1 MLKKI
6 VIGCGVVGTALAGYI
21 ATRPSEF
28 RVVRSRTVAAVPDV
42 VHAHVN
48 DFHTWSRWSPWE
60 TVDPAMQRELSGAP
74 AGPGAVYAW
83 RGHREIGEGRMTI
96 TDSQP
101 ARSVTIRLEFLKP
114 LRATHTARFEFAPSG
129 TGTAVTWSMSGHNGF
144 VGKAISMVMD
154 MDAMIGSNFERGLA
168 SLDAITAGEAS
179 GRTGGHRS

>member
-1 MLKKI
+1 M
-6 VIGCGVVGTALAGYI
+6 T
-21 ATRPSEF
+21 
-28 RVVRSRTVAAVPDV
+28 D
-42 VHAHVN
+42 
-48 DFHTWSRWSPWE
+48 
-60 TVDPAMQRELSGAP
+60 DPAMQRELSGAP

-83 RGHREIGEGRMTI
+83 RGNREIGEGRMTI